1 VDNLSEEET
10 EFIDELAKANAMKY
24 KLLSEFWQN
33 ELLEM
38 KTLRVL
44 KYPAIWQATFYLL
57 G

>member
-44 KYPAIWQATFYLL
+44 K
-57 G
+57 